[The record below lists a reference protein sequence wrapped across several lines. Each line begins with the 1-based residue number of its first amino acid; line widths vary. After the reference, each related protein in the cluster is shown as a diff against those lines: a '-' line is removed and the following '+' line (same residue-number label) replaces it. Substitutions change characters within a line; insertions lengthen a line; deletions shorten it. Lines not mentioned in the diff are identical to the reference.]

1 MKKIMIVLLIAALLF
16 LVTGCKESRDIPDGF
31 STHKSI
37 KAIVNDFQGGVQ
49 EYEINKYS
57 IGSTCVILYT
67 TDNREI
73 CTSVVNVILIE
84 ELP

>member
-37 KAIVNDFQGGVQ
+37 KAIVNDFQGGIQ
-49 EYEINKYS
+49 EFEIDNYS
-57 IGSTCVILYT
+57 IGSTTILLYT